1 MEEAKKENLIYAV
14 YDTAAGDITI
24 VANRK
29 AVVSILYGSLDP
41 EGCTNDENI
50 PLYDAITE
58 INRYF
63 FGQLKDFTVP
73 LELKLPE
80 SEKKIFRYV
89 QNIPYGE
96 MRTYE
101 EACKKLRIKE
111 DELEIALLHNP
122 IPIII
127 PCHRVVRNEE
137 ELGSYIGGEE
147 LKKKILH
154 LEKSNAARFILL
166 GM

>member
-1 MEEAKKENLIYAV
+1 MEEIRKEPLIYAV

-24 VANRK
+24 IANKK
-29 AVVSILYGSLDP
+29 AITGILFGSLDP
-41 EGCTNDENI
+41 EGCKNDENI

-63 FGQLKDFTVP
+63 FGQLKDFTVA
-73 LELKLPE
+73 LQIDGTET
-80 SEKKIFRYV
+80 EKKLYRYITS
-89 QNIPYGE
+89 IPYGE
-96 MRTYE
+96 TRTYE
-101 EACKKLRIKE
+101 EVCKKLKLKE
-111 DELEIALLHNP
+111 DELEVMLLHNP

-127 PCHRVVRNEE
+127 PCHRVVRSEE
-137 ELGSYIGGEE
+137 ETGSYIGGEE

-154 LEKSNAARFILL
+154 LEKSNAPRFILM